1 MARTTSR
8 STSPP
13 NPQGPRNRTP
23 QPLPRRRR
31 SFADFVK
38 AFFAF
43 VALAVL
49 LVGVPGALVVFVGW
63 PLPGGS
69 PSLDWLQQEI
79 TVSTF
84 VNVLTV
90 VVWFAWAQFTAC
102 VLVEIRAALSGVGIP
117 NRVPGAGGSQMLAR
131 QLVAAVLLI
140 GATAA
145 SFAPGLSQFGQS
157 LEGNQ
162 KPASA
167 ASAQQTPGLFR
178 QEQQAAASAADA
190 LAAQADQA
198 AAHADGGG
206 SAKDGDTKYYRIQ
219 PPEGRHHDSL
229 WEVAERHLG
238 DGRRY
243 KEIYQLNKDREQPDG
258 SKLSEASLIRPG
270 WIMEMPADAHGGELV
285 EMPDEAPK
293 VSEDVKEQIS
303 DYSRTGDHRQGG
315 GAQEQGGGGQEQG
328 SGGQEQGGSGS
339 VDHDTAHIVLPEQ
352 RPGTPEK
359 PAMPQAPATPDA
371 QAPEAQAPDAQA
383 PDSHTPGTDAPA
395 PAASA
400 GAESESFDFGLP
412 EALLGAPLL
421 AAGLLGALGRRR
433 RHALWQSAM
442 GAVGGRGGMQPPT
455 PTGAAADVQDALL
468 VGADP
473 DGVRLLD
480 LSLRGLA
487 ASLAE
492 ENRALP
498 TVYAAWLSNGDLH
511 LQLAQPAGRPPAPW
525 QLGQDQTFWML
536 SRADAERYEDVDTA
550 APYPGLVSLGT
561 MDDSRL
567 LLNLES
573 VPGIVSL
580 SGSPADRAAVF
591 ASVAAELATNGW
603 SDRMTITVVGFGQD
617 LTPLAPNRLRHLE
630 DVEALIETMEA
641 ETRQRRGA
649 LGAAGHDSVLTGRT
663 GPAQHTRWAPHLV
676 LLAAEPSADDAI
688 KLAEL
693 AADASRLGIGYLVGA
708 EAGDLPGAAWE
719 MEITRQGKLLAPLLG
734 LELDA
739 QSLPEAQQRA
749 VVQLFTEAD
758 PAGRGGT
765 GSGPAGPGGGPTGA
779 APPFLVDVTE
789 QGRPAVYARLVGTY
803 EIIGLETPDGE
814 RSALLHE
821 ALALLLL
828 HREGVHPRVLA
839 SALWPRGVTDD
850 VRDALV
856 ERLREWLGTEPDG
869 SPRLCADRTGRLTLA
884 KSVVSDLD
892 VLRSLY
898 HEATQGRGAGNRAV
912 RGRMLTD
919 ALVLVRGPL
928 LSDRPQ
934 GRYGWLTHEII
945 DAQLPLLVADIG
957 LALSEFHL
965 EKGRAAKAI
974 EALNAA
980 LGSAPGDERLWNE
993 LLRAT
998 HATEDPDRLR
1008 QVAADLVA
1016 RSGAR
1021 GLPPR
1026 TEALLDELLPTW
1038 RSGVGAVG

>member
-1 MARTTSR
+1 MARTTSS
-8 STSPP
+8 STGGPSA
-13 NPQGPRNRTP
+13 PRNRTP

-31 SFADFVK
+31 TFGDFVK

-43 VALAVL
+43 VALAALV
-49 LVGVPGALVVFVGW
+49 VGVPGALAYSVGW
-63 PLPGGS
+63 PLPGGA
-69 PSLDWLQQEI
+69 PSMDWLQQEI
-79 TVSTF
+79 TVGTF
-84 VNVLTV
+84 INVLTV
-90 VVWFAWAQFTAC
+90 VVWLAWAQFTAC
-102 VLVEIRAALSGVGIP
+102 VLVEVKAALSGVGMP
-117 NRVPGAGGSQMLAR
+117 NRVPGAGGSQLLAR
-131 QLVAAVLLI
+131 QLVAALLLV

-167 ASAQQTPGLFR
+167 ASAQQTPGGLFG
-178 QEQQAAASAADA
+178 QEQAGSAASAVAEQAEQAAARA
-190 LAAQADQA
+190 
-198 AAHADGGG
+198 G
-206 SAKDGDTKYYRIQ
+206 SGTAKDGDTKYYRIQ
-219 PPEGRHHDSL
+219 PPEGRHHDSM
-229 WEVAERHLG
+229 WEIAERHLG

-258 SKLSEASLIRPG
+258 SRLSEASLIRPG

-293 VSEDVKEQIS
+293 VSQDVKEQIS
-303 DYSRTGDHRQGG
+303 DYAKSGDHQQGGGQQGAGQQG
-315 GAQEQGGGGQEQG
+315 GAQEQGGGRQG
-328 SGGQEQGGSGS
+328 
-339 VDHDTAHIVLPEQ
+339 DRDTAHITLPEQ
-352 RPGTPEK
+352 RP
-359 PAMPQAPATPDA
+359 
-371 QAPEAQAPDAQA
+371 
-383 PDSHTPGTDAPA
+383 
-395 PAASA
+395 SA
-400 GAESESFDFGLP
+400 GGHGQQETPVASSGSESEGFSFGLP
-412 EALLGAPLL
+412 EALIGAPLL

-442 GAVGGRGGMQPPT
+442 GAVGGRRGMEPPT
-455 PTGAAADVQDALL
+455 PTGGAADAQDALL

-473 DGVRLLD
+473 EGVRLLD

-492 ENRALP
+492 ESRALP

-536 SRADAERYEDVDTA
+536 SRTDAERYEDVDTA

-561 MDDSRL
+561 LDDSRL
-567 LLNLES
+567 LLNLEA
-573 VPGIVSL
+573 VPGVVSL
-580 SGSPADRAAVF
+580 SGREADRAAVF

-603 SDRMTITVVGFGQD
+603 SDRMTITLVGFGQD
-617 LTPLAPNRLRHLE
+617 LTPLAPNRLRHL
-630 DVEALIETMEA
+630 DDIEALIETMEA

-676 LLAAEPSADDAI
+676 LLAAEPTGDDAVQ
-688 KLAEL
+688 LAEL
-693 AADASRLGIGYLVGA
+693 AADASRLGIGYLVGT
-708 EAGDLPGAAWE
+708 ESGDLPGAAWE
-719 MEITRQGKLLAPLLG
+719 MEITPEGKLLAPLLG
-734 LELDA
+734 LELEA
-739 QSLPEAQQRA
+739 QALPEAQQRA
-749 VVQLFTEAD
+749 VVELFVDAD
-758 PAGRGGT
+758 PGEGGGEGGGT
-765 GSGPAGPGGGPTGA
+765 GRTGA
-779 APPFLVDVTE
+779 TPPFLVDVTE

-803 EIIGLETPDGE
+803 EIIGLDTPDGE
-814 RSALLHE
+814 RSPLMHE

-828 HREGVHPRVLA
+828 HREGVHPRVLS
-839 SALWPRGVTDD
+839 SALWPRGVTED
-850 VRDALV
+850 VRDALID
-856 ERLREWLGTEPDG
+856 RLREWLGTEPDG
-869 SPRLCADRTGRLTLA
+869 SPRLRADRSGRLTLA

-898 HEATQGRGAGNRAV
+898 HEATQGRGANSRAV

-934 GRYGWLTHEII
+934 GRYAWLTHEII

-965 EKGRAAKAI
+965 EKGRAEKAI
-974 EALNAA
+974 EALNAS
-980 LGSAPGDERLWNE
+980 LNSAPGDERLWNE

-998 HATEDPDRLR
+998 HEVGDPARLQ

-1021 GLPPR
+1021 GVPPR
-1026 TEALLDELLPTW
+1026 TEALLDELLPAW
-1038 RSGVGAVG
+1038 RSGLTAVS

>member
-1 MARTTSR
+1 M
-8 STSPP
+8 
-13 NPQGPRNRTP
+13 
-23 QPLPRRRR
+23 PRRRR
-31 SFADFVK
+31 SFGDFVK
-38 AFFAF
+38 AFLAF
-43 VALAVL
+43 VALAAL
-49 LVGVPGALVVFVGW
+49 LVAVPAALVVFVGW
-63 PLPGGS
+63 PLPGGA

-79 TVSTF
+79 TVGTF
-84 VNVLTV
+84 INVLTV

-102 VLVEIRAALSGVGIP
+102 VLVEIKAALSGVGIP

-131 QLVAAVLLI
+131 QLVAAVLLV

-162 KPASA
+162 RPASA
-167 ASAQQTPGLFR
+167 ASAQQTPGLFGQQ
-178 QEQQAAASAADA
+178 QEQTSLAADA

-198 AAHADGGG
+198 AAHAGGAG
-206 SAKDGDTKYYRIQ
+206 HQAGDTKYYRIQ

-303 DYSRTGDHRQGG
+303 DYSRTGGQAGG
-315 GAQEQGGGGQEQG
+315 QTGDQRQEQGQDGAQGAGG
-328 SGGQEQGGSGS
+328 SGGSGNSGS
-339 VDHDTAHIVLPEQ
+339 SVDRDTAHIVLPEQ
-352 RPGTPEK
+352 RPGSPET
-359 PAMPQAPATPDA
+359 PAMPQAPATPA
-371 QAPEAQAPDAQA
+371 TPAPDA
-383 PDSHTPGTDAPA
+383 
-395 PAASA
+395 PAATDGGVLDGITNS
-400 GAESESFDFGLP
+400 DFGLP
-412 EALLGAPLL
+412 QALLGAPLL

-455 PTGAAADVQDALL
+455 PTGDAADVQDALL

-473 DGVRLLD
+473 EGVRLLD

-580 SGSPADRAAVF
+580 SGSAADRAAVF

-676 LLAAEPSADDAI
+676 LLAAEPSAEDAV

-693 AADASRLGIGYLVGA
+693 AADASRLGIGYLVGT
-708 EAGDLPGAAWE
+708 ESGDLPGAAWE
-719 MEITRQGKLLAPLLG
+719 MEVTREGKLLAPLLG
-734 LELDA
+734 LELAA
-739 QSLPEAQQRA
+739 QVLPEAQQRA
-749 VVQLFTEAD
+749 VVQLFTDAD
-758 PAGRGGT
+758 PE
-765 GSGPAGPGGGPTGA
+765 GSGTPSGPGDGPTGA

-814 RSALLHE
+814 RSPLMHE

-839 SALWPRGVTDD
+839 SALWPRGVTED

-856 ERLREWLGTEPDG
+856 DRLREWLGTDPDG
-869 SPRLCADRTGRLTLA
+869 APRLRADATGRLTLA

-928 LSDRPQ
+928 LADRPQ

-965 EKGRAAKAI
+965 EKGRAEKAI

-980 LGSAPGDERLWNE
+980 LGSAPADERLWNE

-998 HATEDPDRLR
+998 HATADPARLR
-1008 QVAADLVA
+1008 QVAADLVT

-1038 RSGVGAVG
+1038 RGGAGAGATG

>member
-1 MARTTSR
+1 MARRTTSS
-8 STSPP
+8 STGSTP
-13 NPQGPRNRTP
+13 GPRNRTP

-31 SFADFVK
+31 TFGDFAK
-38 AFFAF
+38 ATAAF
-43 VALAVL
+43 VALLVL
-49 LVGVPGALVVFVGW
+49 LVGVPGALVVSVGW
-63 PLPGGS
+63 PLPHGA

-79 TVSTF
+79 TVGTF
-84 VNVLTV
+84 INVLTV
-90 VVWFAWAQFTAC
+90 IVWFAWAQFTAC
-102 VLVEIRAALSGVGIP
+102 VLVEVKAALSGVGLP
-117 NRVPGAGGSQMLAR
+117 NRVPGAGPSQLLAR
-131 QLVAAVLLI
+131 QLVAALLLV

-145 SFAPGLSQFGQS
+145 SFAPGLSQLGQS

-162 KPASA
+162 RGTVA
-167 ASAQQTPGLFR
+167 AAQQTPGGLFAQQ
-178 QEQQAAASAADA
+178 QEQAASSAAAALAEQAAEAASHADA
-190 LAAQADQA
+190 GSGHAAQE
-198 AAHADGGG
+198 
-206 SAKDGDTKYYRIQ
+206 GDTKYYRIH

-229 WEVAERHLG
+229 WEIAERHLG

-243 KEIYQLNKDREQPDG
+243 KEIYQLNKDRTQPDG

-270 WIMEMPADAHGGELV
+270 WILEMPGDAHGGDLV
-285 EMPDEAPK
+285 ELPDEAPK
-293 VSEDVKEQIS
+293 VSEQVQQQIH
-303 DYSRTGDHRQGG
+303 DYAKTGDHQQGG
-315 GAQEQGGGGQEQG
+315 GQQGAG
-328 SGGQEQGGSGS
+328 
-339 VDHDTAHIVLPEQ
+339 DRDTAHIHLPHQ
-352 RPGTPEK
+352 RPGGDQGVGRGGDQRHEQG
-359 PAMPQAPATPDA
+359 ASHAS
-371 QAPEAQAPDAQA
+371 
-383 PDSHTPGTDAPA
+383 DSS
-395 PAASA
+395 AAE
-400 GAESESFDFGLP
+400 ESGFPFGLP
-412 EALLGAPLL
+412 ETLVGAPLL

-433 RHALWQSAM
+433 RQALWQSAL
-442 GAVGGRGGMQPPT
+442 GAVGGRRGMEPPV
-455 PTGAAADVQDALL
+455 PTGSAADAQDALL

-473 DGVRLLD
+473 EGVRLLD

-487 ASLAE
+487 AALAAE
-492 ENRALP
+492 SRPLP
-498 TVYAAWLSNGDLH
+498 TVYAAWLSGNGDLH
-511 LQLAQPAGRPPAPW
+511 LQLAQPAGKPPAPW

-536 SRADAERYEDVDTA
+536 ARADAERYEDVDTA

-580 SGSPADRAAVF
+580 SGSASDRAGVF

-603 SDRMTITVVGFGQD
+603 SDRMTITLVGFGED
-617 LTPLAPNRLRHLE
+617 LTPLAPNRLRHLD
-630 DVEALIETMEA
+630 DVEALVETMEA

-676 LLAAEPSADDAI
+676 LLAAEPSAEDAV

-693 AADASRLGIGYLVGA
+693 AADASRLGIGYLVGT
-708 EAGDLPGAAWE
+708 ESGDLPGAAWE
-719 MEITRQGKLLAPLLG
+719 MEITGEGKLLAPLLG

-739 QSLPEAQQRA
+739 QSLPVAQQRA
-749 VVQLFTEAD
+749 VVELFVEAD
-758 PAGRGGT
+758 PEREST
-765 GSGPAGPGGGPTGA
+765 NSA
-779 APPFLVDVTE
+779 APPFLVDISE
-789 QGRPAVYARLVGTY
+789 QGRPAVYARLVGPY
-803 EIIGLETPDGE
+803 EIIGLDTPDGE
-814 RSALLHE
+814 RSPLMHE

-828 HREGVHPRVLA
+828 HREGVHPRVLS

-856 ERLREWLGTEPDG
+856 ERLRGWLGTDPDG
-869 SPRLCADRTGRLTLA
+869 TARLGTDATGRLTLA

-898 HEATQGRGAGNRAV
+898 HEATQGKGVDSRAV
-912 RGRMLTD
+912 RGRLLTD

-928 LSDRPQ
+928 LADRPA

-957 LALSEFHL
+957 LALSAFHL
-965 EKGRAAKAI
+965 EKDRAEKAI
-974 EALNAA
+974 EALDAA
-980 LGSAPGDERLWNE
+980 LNSAPADERLWNE

-998 HATEDPDRLR
+998 HTTGDGDRMKRL
-1008 QVAADLVA
+1008 AADLVA

-1038 RSGVGAVG
+1038 RSGVAAVG

>member
-1 MARTTSR
+1 MARRTTSS
-8 STSPP
+8 STGSTP
-13 NPQGPRNRTP
+13 GPRNRTP

-31 SFADFVK
+31 TFGDFAK
-38 AFFAF
+38 ATAAF
-43 VALAVL
+43 VALLVL
-49 LVGVPGALVVFVGW
+49 LVGVPGALVVSVGW
-63 PLPGGS
+63 PLPHGA

-79 TVSTF
+79 TVGTF
-84 VNVLTV
+84 INVLTV
-90 VVWFAWAQFTAC
+90 IVWFAWAQFTAC
-102 VLVEIRAALSGVGIP
+102 VLVEVKAALSGVGLP
-117 NRVPGAGGSQMLAR
+117 NRVPGAGPSQLLAR
-131 QLVAAVLLI
+131 QLVAALLLV

-145 SFAPGLSQFGQS
+145 SFAPGLSQLGQS

-162 KPASA
+162 RGTVA
-167 ASAQQTPGLFR
+167 AAQQTPGGLFAQQ
-178 QEQQAAASAADA
+178 QEQAASSAAAALAEQAAEAASHADA
-190 LAAQADQA
+190 GSGHAAQE
-198 AAHADGGG
+198 
-206 SAKDGDTKYYRIQ
+206 GDTKYYRIH

-229 WEVAERHLG
+229 WEIAERHLG

-243 KEIYQLNKDREQPDG
+243 KEIYQLNKDRTQPDG

-270 WIMEMPADAHGGELV
+270 WILEMPGDAHGGDLV
-285 EMPDEAPK
+285 ELPDEAPK
-293 VSEDVKEQIS
+293 VSEQVQQQIH
-303 DYSRTGDHRQGG
+303 DYAKTGDYQQGGGQQGG
-315 GAQEQGGGGQEQG
+315 GAG
-328 SGGQEQGGSGS
+328 
-339 VDHDTAHIVLPEQ
+339 DRDTAHIHLPHQ
-352 RPGTPEK
+352 RPGGDQGVGRGGDQRHEQG
-359 PAMPQAPATPDA
+359 ASHAS
-371 QAPEAQAPDAQA
+371 
-383 PDSHTPGTDAPA
+383 DSS
-395 PAASA
+395 AAE
-400 GAESESFDFGLP
+400 ESGFSFGLP
-412 EALLGAPLL
+412 ETLVGAPLL

-433 RHALWQSAM
+433 RQALWQSAL
-442 GAVGGRGGMQPPT
+442 GAVGGRRGMEPPV
-455 PTGAAADVQDALL
+455 PTGSAADAQDALL

-473 DGVRLLD
+473 EGVRLLD

-487 ASLAE
+487 AALAAE
-492 ENRALP
+492 SRPLP
-498 TVYAAWLSNGDLH
+498 TVYAAWLSGNGDLH
-511 LQLAQPAGRPPAPW
+511 LQLAQPAGKPPAPW

-536 SRADAERYEDVDTA
+536 ARADAERYEDVDTA

-580 SGSPADRAAVF
+580 SGSASDRAGVF

-603 SDRMTITVVGFGQD
+603 SDRMTITLVGFGED
-617 LTPLAPNRLRHLE
+617 LTPLAPNRLRHLD
-630 DVEALIETMEA
+630 DVEALVETMEA

-676 LLAAEPSADDAI
+676 LLAAEPSAEDAV

-693 AADASRLGIGYLVGA
+693 AADASRLGIGYLVGT
-708 EAGDLPGAAWE
+708 ESGDLPGAAWE
-719 MEITRQGKLLAPLLG
+719 MEITGEGKLLAPLLG

-739 QSLPEAQQRA
+739 QSLPVAQQRA
-749 VVQLFTEAD
+749 VVELFVEAD
-758 PAGRGGT
+758 PEREST
-765 GSGPAGPGGGPTGA
+765 NSA
-779 APPFLVDVTE
+779 APPFLVDISE
-789 QGRPAVYARLVGTY
+789 QGRPAVYARLVGPY
-803 EIIGLETPDGE
+803 EIIGLDTPDGE
-814 RSALLHE
+814 RSPLMHE

-828 HREGVHPRVLA
+828 HREGVHPRVLS

-856 ERLREWLGTEPDG
+856 ERLRGWLGTDPDG
-869 SPRLCADRTGRLTLA
+869 TARLGTDATGRLTLA

-898 HEATQGRGAGNRAV
+898 HEATQGKGVDSRAV
-912 RGRMLTD
+912 RGRLLTD

-928 LSDRPQ
+928 LADRPA

-957 LALSEFHL
+957 LALSAFHL
-965 EKGRAAKAI
+965 EKDRAEKAI
-974 EALNAA
+974 EALDAA
-980 LGSAPGDERLWNE
+980 LNSAPADERLWNE

-998 HATEDPDRLR
+998 HTTGDGDRMKRL
-1008 QVAADLVA
+1008 AADLVA

-1038 RSGVGAVG
+1038 RSGVAAVG

>member
-1 MARTTSR
+1 MARTTSS
-8 STSPP
+8 STGGPSA
-13 NPQGPRNRTP
+13 PRNRTP

-31 SFADFVK
+31 TFGDFVK
-38 AFFAF
+38 AFLAF
-43 VALAVL
+43 VALAA
-49 LVGVPGALVVFVGW
+49 LVFGVPGALAIAVGW
-63 PLPGGS
+63 PLPGGM

-79 TVSTF
+79 TVGTF
-84 VNVLTV
+84 INVLTV
-90 VVWFAWAQFTAC
+90 VVWLAWAQFTAC
-102 VLVEIRAALSGVGIP
+102 VLVEVKAALSGVGMP
-117 NRVPGAGGSQMLAR
+117 GRVPGAGGSQLLAR
-131 QLVAAVLLI
+131 QLVAALLLV

-167 ASAQQTPGLFR
+167 ASAQQTPGGLFG
-178 QEQQAAASAADA
+178 QEQAGSAAGAVAEQAEQAAERA
-190 LAAQADQA
+190 
-198 AAHADGGG
+198 GT

-219 PPEGRHHDSL
+219 PPEGRHHDSM
-229 WEVAERHLG
+229 WEIAERHLG

-258 SKLSEASLIRPG
+258 SRLSEASLIRPG

-293 VSEDVKEQIS
+293 VSQDVKEQIS
-303 DYSRTGDHRQGG
+303 DYAKSGDHQQGGGQQGG
-315 GAQEQGGGGQEQG
+315 GAKEQGGGG
-328 SGGQEQGGSGS
+328 S
-339 VDHDTAHIVLPEQ
+339 VDRDTAHITIPEQ
-352 RPGTPEK
+352 RPSDGAGQGQQE
-359 PAMPQAPATPDA
+359 APV
-371 QAPEAQAPDAQA
+371 
-383 PDSHTPGTDAPA
+383 
-395 PAASA
+395 A
-400 GAESESFDFGLP
+400 GSGSESEGFSFGLP
-412 EALLGAPLL
+412 EALIGAPLL

-442 GAVGGRGGMQPPT
+442 GAVGGRRGMEPPT
-455 PTGAAADVQDALL
+455 PTGGAADVQDALL

-473 DGVRLLD
+473 EGVRLLD

-487 ASLAE
+487 AALAE
-492 ENRALP
+492 ESRPLP

-536 SRADAERYEDVDTA
+536 ARTDAERYEDVDTA

-561 MDDSRL
+561 LDDSRL
-567 LLNLES
+567 LLNLEA
-573 VPGIVSL
+573 VPGVVSL
-580 SGSPADRAAVF
+580 SGREADRAAVF

-603 SDRMTITVVGFGQD
+603 SDRMTITLVGFGQD
-617 LTPLAPNRLRHLE
+617 LTPLAPNRLRHL
-630 DVEALIETMEA
+630 DDIEALIETMEA

-676 LLAAEPSADDAI
+676 LLAAEPEGDDAV

-693 AADASRLGIGYLVGA
+693 AADAGRLGIGYLVGT
-708 EAGDLPGAAWE
+708 ESGDLPGAAWE
-719 MEITRQGKLLAPLLG
+719 MEITPEGKLLAPLLG
-734 LELDA
+734 LELEA
-739 QSLPEAQQRA
+739 QALPEAQQRA
-749 VVQLFTEAD
+749 VVELFVDAD
-758 PAGRGGT
+758 PGEGGT
-765 GSGPAGPGGGPTGA
+765 SSSGSGRTAA

-803 EIIGLETPDGE
+803 EIIGLDTPDGE
-814 RSALLHE
+814 RSPLMHE

-828 HREGVHPRVLA
+828 HREGVHPRVLS
-839 SALWPRGVTDD
+839 SALWPRGATED
-850 VRDALV
+850 VRDALI
-856 ERLREWLGTEPDG
+856 ERLRGWLGTEPDG
-869 SPRLCADRTGRLTLA
+869 TPRLKADRSGRLTLA

-898 HEATQGRGAGNRAV
+898 HEATQGRGANSRAV

-965 EKGRAAKAI
+965 EKGRAEKAI
-974 EALNAA
+974 EALNAS
-980 LGSAPGDERLWNE
+980 LNSAPGDERLWNE
-993 LLRAT
+993 LLRGT
-998 HATEDPDRLR
+998 HAVGDPARLQR
-1008 QVAADLVA
+1008 VAADLVA

-1021 GLPPR
+1021 GVPPR

-1038 RSGVGAVG
+1038 RSGLTAVS

>member
-1 MARTTSR
+1 MARRTTSS
-8 STSPP
+8 STGSPP
-13 NPQGPRNRTP
+13 GPRNRTP

-31 SFADFVK
+31 TFGDFLK
-38 AFFAF
+38 AFGAF
-43 VALAVL
+43 LALVVL
-49 LVGVPGALVVFVGW
+49 LVGVPGALATQIGW
-63 PLPGGS
+63 PLPTGA

-79 TVSTF
+79 TVDTF
-84 VNVLTV
+84 INVLTV
-90 VVWFAWAQFTAC
+90 LVWFAWAQFTAC
-102 VLVEIRAALSGVGIP
+102 VLVEIKAALSGVGMP
-117 NRVPGAGGSQMLAR
+117 NRVPGAGPSQLLAR
-131 QLVAAVLLI
+131 QLVAALLLV

-145 SFAPGLSQFGQS
+145 SFTPGLSQLGHS
-157 LEGNQ
+157 MEGNQ
-162 KPASA
+162 RGTVA
-167 ASAQQTPGLFR
+167 AAQQTPGGLFGQQ
-178 QEQQAAASAADA
+178 QEQAASNAAAAIAEQASNAAS
-190 LAAQADQA
+190 
-198 AAHADGGG
+198 HAESG
-206 SAKDGDTKYYRIQ
+206 SGSTAEEGATKYYRIQ

-243 KEIYQLNKDREQPDG
+243 KEIYQLNKDRTQPDG

-270 WIMEMPADAHGGELV
+270 WILEMPADARGGDLV

-293 VSEDVKEQIS
+293 ASEQVQRQIHE
-303 DYSRTGDHRQGG
+303 YAKTGDQQQGSG
-315 GAQEQGGGGQEQG
+315 GEQG
-328 SGGQEQGGSGS
+328 SGGQQGAGAG
-339 VDHDTAHIVLPEQ
+339 DRDTAHISVPQQ
-352 RPGTPEK
+352 RPDSDGSG
-359 PAMPQAPATPDA
+359 ASDQQA
-371 QAPEAQAPDAQA
+371 QAP
-383 PDSHTPGTDAPA
+383 H
-395 PAASA
+395 AS
-400 GAESESFDFGLP
+400 GASSEESGFSFGLP
-412 EALLGAPLL
+412 EALVGAPLL

-433 RHALWQSAM
+433 RQALWQSAL
-442 GAVGGRGGMQPPT
+442 GAVGGRRGMEPPI
-455 PTGAAADVQDALL
+455 PTGTAADAQDALL

-473 DGVRLLD
+473 EGVRLLD

-487 ASLAE
+487 AALAAE
-492 ENRALP
+492 SRPLP
-498 TVYAAWLSNGDLH
+498 TVYAAWLSGNGDLH
-511 LQLAQPAGRPPAPW
+511 LQLAQPAGKPPAPW

-536 SRADAERYEDVDTA
+536 ARTDAESYEDVDTA

-580 SGSPADRAAVF
+580 SGSERDRAGVF

-603 SDRMTITVVGFGQD
+603 SDRMTITLVGFGQD
-617 LTPLAPNRLRHLE
+617 LTPLAPNRLRHL
-630 DVEALIETMEA
+630 DDIEALVETMEA

-649 LGAAGHDSVLTGRT
+649 LGAAGQDSVLTGRT

-676 LLAAEPSADDAI
+676 LLAAEPQGEDAV

-693 AADASRLGIGYLVGA
+693 AADASRLGIGYLVGT
-708 EAGDLPGAAWE
+708 ESGDLPGAAWE
-719 MEITRQGKLLAPLLG
+719 MEITGEGKLLAPLLG

-739 QSLPEAQQRA
+739 QTLPLALQQA
-749 VVQLFTEAD
+749 VVELFVEAD
-758 PAGRGGT
+758 PERAST
-765 GSGPAGPGGGPTGA
+765 NTAT
-779 APPFLVDVTE
+779 PPFLVDISE
-789 QGRPAVYARLVGTY
+789 QGRPAVYARLVGPY

-814 RSALLHE
+814 RSPLMHE

-828 HREGVHPRVLA
+828 HREGVHPRVLS

-856 ERLREWLGTEPDG
+856 ERLRAWLGGDPDG
-869 SPRLCADRTGRLTLA
+869 TPRLGTDASGRLTLA

-898 HEATQGRGAGNRAV
+898 HEATQGQGVNSRAV
-912 RGRMLTD
+912 RGRLLTD

-928 LSDRPQ
+928 LADRPQ

-957 LALSEFHL
+957 LALSAFHL
-965 EKGRAAKAI
+965 EKGRAEKAI
-974 EALNAA
+974 EALNAS
-980 LGSAPGDERLWNE
+980 LNSAPADERLWNE

-998 HATEDPDRLR
+998 HATGDTDRLQR
-1008 QVAADLVA
+1008 LAADLVS

-1021 GLPPR
+1021 GVPPR

-1038 RSGVGAVG
+1038 RSGVAAVG

>member
-1 MARTTSR
+1 MARTTSS
-8 STSPP
+8 STGGPSA
-13 NPQGPRNRTP
+13 PRNRTP
-23 QPLPRRRR
+23 QPLPGRRRTVG
-31 SFADFVK
+31 DFVK

-43 VALAVL
+43 VALAAL
-49 LVGVPGALVVFVGW
+49 LVGVPGALAYAVGW
-63 PLPGGS
+63 PLPGGM

-79 TVSTF
+79 TVGTF
-84 VNVLTV
+84 INVLTV
-90 VVWFAWAQFTAC
+90 VVWLAWAQFTAC
-102 VLVEIRAALSGVGIP
+102 VLVEIKAALSGVGMP
-117 NRVPGAGGSQMLAR
+117 NRVPGAGGSQLLAR
-131 QLVAAVLLI
+131 QLVAALLLV

-167 ASAQQTPGLFR
+167 ASAQQTPGGLFG
-178 QEQQAAASAADA
+178 QEQAGSAASAIAEQ
-190 LAAQADQA
+190 AAQAEQA
-198 AAHADGGG
+198 AAHADG

-219 PPEGRHHDSL
+219 PPEGRHHDSM
-229 WEVAERHLG
+229 WEIAERHLG

-258 SKLSEASLIRPG
+258 SRLSEASLIRPG

-293 VSEDVKEQIS
+293 VSQDVKEQIS
-303 DYSRTGDHRQGG
+303 DYAKSGDTGKEQGK
-315 GAQEQGGGGQEQG
+315 EQGGQ
-328 SGGQEQGGSGS
+328 QGGSGS
-339 VDHDTAHIVLPEQ
+339 GSVDRDTAHITIPEQ
-352 RPGTPEK
+352 RPSEG
-359 PAMPQAPATPDA
+359 
-371 QAPEAQAPDAQA
+371 
-383 PDSHTPGTDAPA
+383 
-395 PAASA
+395 A
-400 GAESESFDFGLP
+400 GQGQQQQPPVAGSGDESEGFSFGLP
-412 EALLGAPLL
+412 EALIGAPLL

-442 GAVGGRGGMQPPT
+442 GAVGGRRGMEPPT
-455 PTGAAADVQDALL
+455 PTGGAADVQDALL

-473 DGVRLLD
+473 EGVRLLD

-492 ENRALP
+492 ESRALP

-536 SRADAERYEDVDTA
+536 ARTDAERYEDVDTA

-561 MDDSRL
+561 LDDSRL

-573 VPGIVSL
+573 VPGVVSL
-580 SGSPADRAAVF
+580 SGTEADRAAVF

-603 SDRMTITVVGFGQD
+603 SDRMTITLVGFGQD
-617 LTPLAPNRLRHLE
+617 LTPLAPNRLRHL
-630 DVEALIETMEA
+630 DDIEALIETMEA

-676 LLAAEPSADDAI
+676 LLAAEPAGDDAV

-693 AADASRLGIGYLVGA
+693 AADASRLGIGYLVGT
-708 EAGDLPGAAWE
+708 ESGDLPGAAWE
-719 MEITRQGKLLAPLLG
+719 MEITPEGKLLAPLLG
-734 LELDA
+734 LELEA
-739 QSLPEAQQRA
+739 QALPEAQQRA
-749 VVQLFTEAD
+749 VVELFVDAD
-758 PAGRGGT
+758 PGEGGT
-765 GSGPAGPGGGPTGA
+765 SGSGSGFGSGSGSGSGSGRTGA
-779 APPFLVDVTE
+779 TPPFLVDVTE

-803 EIIGLETPDGE
+803 EIIGLDTPDGE
-814 RSALLHE
+814 RSPLMHE

-839 SALWPRGVTDD
+839 SALWPRGVTED

-856 ERLREWLGTEPDG
+856 DRLREWLGTEPDG
-869 SPRLCADRTGRLTLA
+869 SPRLRADRSGRLTLA

-898 HEATQGRGAGNRAV
+898 HEATQGRGANSRAV

-934 GRYGWLTHEII
+934 GRYAWLTHEII

-965 EKGRAAKAI
+965 EKGRAEKAI

-998 HATEDPDRLR
+998 HALGDPGRLQ

-1021 GLPPR
+1021 GVPPR

-1038 RSGVGAVG
+1038 RSGLTAVG